1 MAMCEANGEILLFV
15 NAKGNQES
23 ERVASIDDED
33 RVRAVSRMGYGVGEE
48 SI

>member
-33 RVRAVSRMGYGVGEE
+33 RVRAVWMGYGVGEE